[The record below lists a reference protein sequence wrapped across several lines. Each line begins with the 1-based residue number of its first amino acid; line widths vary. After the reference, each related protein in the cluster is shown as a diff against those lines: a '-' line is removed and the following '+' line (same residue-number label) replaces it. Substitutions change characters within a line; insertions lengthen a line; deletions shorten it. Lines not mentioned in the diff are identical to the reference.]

1 MADFYYD
8 DPVEEPKGTRKNFK
22 GVLALI
28 LLFVAGG
35 TYLQTTL
42 AANISLNSG
51 SPVEFGQGISVTAAC
66 SGASVLTMTPNS
78 SFTNASGGGSFYFT
92 SVTVSGIPSSCNG
105 VDFNISAY
113 DSTTSTALP
122 IFASTK
128 TVASIWNNGGS
139 FQGGSGFLG
148 STVTSS
154 SGSFTVSFTTPVA
167 LASNVAKITL
177 QSLTHA
183 SGNCVTENIC
193 ALGDTGPGGGTVF
206 YVGAAFTMIG
216 ATCNTNCNYLEWAPV
231 SWASTQS
238 QNASFSE
245 PGTATTDA
253 GTTLMPSN
261 LLVGTST
268 AFGSGFNNTSLLA
281 NAAGSGTSSNNA
293 AKAARLYAGNDSSA
307 GQWFLPSKDELIVQ
321 FQSAIKSRGNF
332 QNRNLWS
339 SSEASSVVNW
349 QVQMTTGDATGDA
362 RGNLKLFRPIRA
374 F

>member
-1 MADFYYD
+1 MAETYFD
-8 DPVEEPKGTRKNFK
+8 DPAEESSGKRKNFK

-28 LLFVAGG
+28 LLVVAGG

-42 AANISLNSG
+42 AANISLNTG

-78 SFTNASGGGSFYFT
+78 SFSNASGGGSFYLT
-92 SVTVSGIPSSCNG
+92 SVTVSGIPSGCNG

-154 SGSFTVSFTTPVA
+154 SSSFTVNFTTPVA

-177 QSLTHA
+177 QSLPHA
-183 SGNCVTENIC
+183 TGNCVTENIC

-206 YVGAAFTMIG
+206 YVGAAFTMTG
-216 ATCNTNCNYLEWAPV
+216 ATCNTSCRYLEWAPV

-238 QNASFSE
+238 QNASFNV
-245 PGTATTDA
+245 PGTSTTDA
-253 GTTLMPSN
+253 RATLMPSN

-268 AFGSGFNNTSLLA
+268 SFGSGLNNTSLMA
-281 NAAGSGTSSNNA
+281 NAVGSGTSSSNA
-293 AKAARLYAGNDSSA
+293 AKAALLYAASDSSA
-307 GQWFLPSKDELIVQ
+307 GQWFLPSRDELVALY
-321 FQSAIKSRGNF
+321 QSSVRSRGNF
-332 QNRNLWS
+332 QALNLWS
-339 SSEASSVVNW
+339 SSEVSSVNNY
-349 QVQMTTGDATGDA
+349 QVSMDTGDVTAEN
-362 RGNLKLFRPIRA
+362 RGIPKLFRPIRA

>member
-8 DPVEEPKGTRKNFK
+8 DPVEEPKGTRKNFR

-51 SPVEFGQGISVTAAC
+51 SRVEFGQGISMVAAC
-66 SGASVLTMTPNS
+66 SGANSLTVTPNS
-78 SFTNASGGGSFYFT
+78 EFVNSSGSGAHYLKT
-92 SVTVSGIPSSCNG
+92 ITVSGIPSECNG
-105 VDFNISAY
+105 DDFQISVY

-154 SGSFTVSFTTPVA
+154 TGSFTVSFTTPVA

-177 QSLTHA
+177 QSLPHA
-183 SGNCVTENIC
+183 AGNCVTENIC

-206 YVGAAFTMIG
+206 YMGAAFTMAG
-216 ATCNTNCNYLEWAPV
+216 ATCNTSCRYLEWAPV

-238 QNASFSE
+238 QNASFSQ

-253 GTTLMPSN
+253 RATLMPSN
-261 LLVGTST
+261 LSVGTST
-268 AFGSGFNNTSLLA
+268 SFGSGLNNTSLMA
-281 NAAGSGTSSNNA
+281 NAVGSGTSSSNA
-293 AKAARLYAGNDSSA
+293 AKAALLYAANDSSA
-307 GQWFLPSKDELIVQ
+307 GQWFLPSRDELVALY
-321 FQSAIKSRGNF
+321 QSSVRNRGNF
-332 QNRNLWS
+332 QALNLWS
-339 SSEASSVVNW
+339 SSEVSPTLNY
-349 QVQMTTGDATGDA
+349 QVTMETGDVTAEA
-362 RGNLKLFRPIRA
+362 RGNPKLFRPIRA